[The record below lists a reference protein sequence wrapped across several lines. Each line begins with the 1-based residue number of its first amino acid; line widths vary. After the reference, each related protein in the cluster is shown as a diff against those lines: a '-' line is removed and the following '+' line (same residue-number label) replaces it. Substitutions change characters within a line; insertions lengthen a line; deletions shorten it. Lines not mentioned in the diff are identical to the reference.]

1 MADQT
6 LPLNVSYEM
15 KADDER
21 QNCVGMESDEEL
33 YSSSTTD
40 AYGCRANNP
49 DICGNNGMDGVCAF
63 VREDCICK
71 KPSRAWKRQYNK
83 LKDR

>member
-1 MADQT
+1 MSDNHD
-6 LPLNVSYEM
+6 LLNDKDVCSF
-15 KADDER
+15 
-21 QNCVGMESDEEL
+21 EEHEAENVC
-33 YSSSTTD
+33 SNKD
-40 AYGCRANNP
+40 AVAYGCRANNP